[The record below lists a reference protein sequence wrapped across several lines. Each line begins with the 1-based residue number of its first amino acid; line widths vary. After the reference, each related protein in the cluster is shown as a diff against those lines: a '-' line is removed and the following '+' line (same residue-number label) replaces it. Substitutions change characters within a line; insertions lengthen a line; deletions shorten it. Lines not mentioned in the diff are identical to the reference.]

1 MQENKP
7 PLNLNKLASLEVT
20 LVRNYNPLSYSL
32 KGVRSR
38 ATNVAKNS
46 LKLSEYGKGTFF
58 TLLTSLSPYLTSKG
72 LLEGTF
78 PYVSTI
84 RRFPANHPFGGRRVC
99 ITTCILAEGPYVFWP
114 KAPDLT

>member
-58 TLLTSLSPYLTSKG
+58 YFT
-72 LLEGTF
+72 
-78 PYVSTI
+78 
-84 RRFPANHPFGGRRVC
+84 H

>member
-58 TLLTSLSPYLTSKG
+58 YFTHILNIQRAARG
-72 LLEGTF
+72 L
-78 PYVSTI
+78 VSVCKYHKEISCKPPI
-84 RRFPANHPFGGRRVC
+84 RRPKGMYHDMYSGRRPLR
-99 ITTCILAEGPYVFWP
+99 ILAKGP
-114 KAPDLT
+114 